1 MINPFSDKAALGA
14 MVLLAVA
21 LFALGGVAGAT
32 VTAWRKNA
40 EIAALHTAAAQREA
54 QLAEHASR
62 GLMEA
67 QTRGDALTRQ
77 LSAATRAASRLRKE
91 RDHALQL
98 ATTGRACLDGAALR
112 VLDGAPGL
120 RVDLPATAAGAA
132 GADGAVATDT
142 DLARWALDAGEQYEA
157 CRGRLGALI
166 DFHEGAR

>member
-1 MINPFSDKAALGA
+1 MNWFPFKPQLLDIAL
-14 MVLLAVA
+14 LLAVA
-21 LFALGGVAGAT
+21 VCSAGVG
-32 VTAWRKNA
+32 VKLTAWRKNA
-40 EIAALHTAAAQREA
+40 EIAGLQQAAAQREA

-62 GLMEA
+62 SVLEA
-67 QTRGDALTRQ
+67 QARGDVLTRQ

-120 RVDLPATAAGAA
+120 RVALPAAPGGTA

-157 CRGRLGALI
+157 CRNRLDALI
-166 DFHEGAR
+166 EFSEDAR

>member
-1 MINPFSDKAALGA
+1 MNWFPFKPDLIDV
-14 MVLLAVA
+14 MLLMAVA
-21 LFALGGVAGAT
+21 VFSAGVGAKLT
-32 VTAWRKNA
+32 DWRKGV
-40 EIAALHTAAAQREA
+40 EIAGLHQAAAQREA

-62 GLMEA
+62 SVLDA
-67 QTRGDALTRQ
+67 QARGDVLTRQ

-120 RVDLPATAAGAA
+120 RVDLPAATGGAA

-166 DFHEGAR
+166 DFNEGAR